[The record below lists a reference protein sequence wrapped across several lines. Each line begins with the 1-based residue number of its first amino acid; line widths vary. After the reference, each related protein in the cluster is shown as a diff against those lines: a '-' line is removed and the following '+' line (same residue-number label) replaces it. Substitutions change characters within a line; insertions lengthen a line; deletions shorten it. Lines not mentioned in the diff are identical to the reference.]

1 MKMNTKKLVLN
12 SVLLGIGLVL
22 HQIEPAIFGV
32 KPDMTLIMLFTVMIL
47 NKDSYKTCLA
57 CGIVVG
63 IFSAITTSFPGGQV
77 PNVIDKFITTN
88 LIFVIMMFMYNLPFM
103 KKLAQKNQD
112 LVVSNIL
119 MIIGTAISG
128 FVFLTSAQILVG
140 LPGNMNLTILYA
152 SVVLPAIVINLIV
165 GIVVFKII
173 HVTMKR
179 VSFQN

>member
-32 KPDMTLIMLFTVMIL
+32 KPDMT
-47 NKDSYKTCLA
+47 
-57 CGIVVG
+57 
-63 IFSAITTSFPGGQV
+63 
-77 PNVIDKFITTN
+77 
-88 LIFVIMMFMYNLPFM
+88 
-103 KKLAQKNQD
+103 
-112 LVVSNIL
+112 
-119 MIIGTAISG
+119 
-128 FVFLTSAQILVG
+128 
-140 LPGNMNLTILYA
+140 LTILYA

>member
-88 LIFVIMMFMYNLPFM
+88 LIFVMMMFMYKLPFM
-103 KKLAQKNQD
+103 KKLSQKNQD
-112 LVVSNIL
+112 LVV
-119 MIIGTAISG
+119 
-128 FVFLTSAQILVG
+128 
-140 LPGNMNLTILYA
+140 
-152 SVVLPAIVINLIV
+152 VLPAILINLIV

>member
-1 MKMNTKKLVLN
+1 
-12 SVLLGIGLVL
+12 
-22 HQIEPAIFGV
+22 
-32 KPDMTLIMLFTVMIL
+32 
-47 NKDSYKTCLA
+47 
-57 CGIVVG
+57 
-63 IFSAITTSFPGGQV
+63 
-77 PNVIDKFITTN
+77 
-88 LIFVIMMFMYNLPFM
+88 MMFIYKLPFM
-103 KKLAQKNQD
+103 KKLSQKNQD

>member
-1 MKMNTKKLVLN
+1 
-12 SVLLGIGLVL
+12 
-22 HQIEPAIFGV
+22 
-32 KPDMTLIMLFTVMIL
+32 MLFTVMIL

-88 LIFVIMMFMYNLPFM
+88 LIFVMMMFMYKLPFM
-103 KKLAQKNQD
+103 KKLSQKNQD